1 MQRDH
6 DHNVYLEWLYL
17 EADGGLAGADRAQ
30 LQRHLLSCAECR
42 HEQERLPVLFDLLSS
57 DRVEVREGFTEQ
69 VMSSLPPAGWEARH
83 PRAWV
88 SAAAVLAVLIGFS
101 ALLVGT
107 SGGQIEG
114 VGAVVAIA
122 ELFRSTITAGSGL
135 LAASWQGLGM
145 AVGEIAGGSPMQTAV
160 FALFVLGVNVLFFR
174 LLMRSW
180 RRPLPDRAGRSSK
193 PRSD

>member
-1 MQRDH
+1 MQHDQ

-17 EADGGLAGADRAQ
+17 EADGGLAGSDRAL

-42 HEQERLPVLFDLLSS
+42 REREQLPALFDLLSS
-57 DRVEVREGFTEQ
+57 GRVEVREDFADR

-83 PRAWV
+83 PRTWTA
-88 SAAAVLAVLIGFS
+88 AAAVLAVLIGLS
-101 ALLVGT
+101 ALLVGL
-107 SGGQIEG
+107 SGGELEG

-135 LAASWQGLGM
+135 LAASWHGLGM
-145 AVGEIAGGSPMQTAV
+145 AIGEVVVGSPVQTGV
-160 FALFVLGVNVLFFR
+160 FALFVLGVNVLFVR

-180 RRPLPDRAGRSSK
+180 RRPVAERLGRDSK
-193 PRSD
+193 RSG